1 MTDDEIYSLLRQG
14 LAERQSASSPAS
26 APQQPQSISGIDET
40 RELSFD
46 EILQKIQREIADG

>member
-1 MTDDEIYSLLRQG
+1 MTDDEIYSLLRQV
-14 LAERQSASSPAS
+14 LAEQQSAPTPAS
-26 APQQPQSISGIDET
+26 APKQPQSISGADDT